1 MAYIKVKQGGV
12 GVKYIDAH
20 GNERHALKTPESGPF
35 ECDDAQAARFV
46 ELGAAEYVGA
56 QEAPMAQVNEQQD
69 EGQQSDEQQEETGE
83 PSQEPEKV
91 AHHLDAE
98 QLKNMTVAQL
108 KTLAEDMGADISGC
122 KKKDDYIAAI
132 VAVDVYIDDEDDEL
146 PDLSAADP
154 E

>member
-20 GNERHALKTPESGPF
+20 GNERHALKTPENGPF
-35 ECDDAQAARFV
+35 ECDDAQAARYV
-46 ELGAAEYVGA
+46 KLGAAEYVGA
-56 QEAPMAQVNEQQD
+56 QEVPAEQVDDQQND
-69 EGQQSDEQQEETGE
+69 DQQNDDQQVETGE

-91 AHHLDAE
+91 AYHLDAE
-98 QLKNMTVAQL
+98 QLENMTVAQL
-108 KTLAEDMGADISGC
+108 KALAKDMGADVSGC
-122 KKKDDYIAAI
+122 KKKPDYIAAI
-132 VAVDVYIDDEDDEL
+132 VAVDVHIDDEDDEL